1 MKSCFLMEL
10 TDVKCQSL
18 ETEKLMLYLTT
29 SVKTNIRLLLR
40 ACQVLIY
47 GVSNILKTNSCPFV
61 LALKFVKKAS
71 F

>member
-1 MKSCFLMEL
+1 MEL

-18 ETEKLMLYLTT
+18 ETEKLMLGYLTT